1 MTSVATQTP
10 AQAPIMLDDAS
21 WRIERIH
28 ARIVDIPTIRPHKFS
43 FGAINRQSP
52 VIVQLWLAN
61 GACGYGEAATIGG
74 PSWNEESPETI
85 LHAIQNYLAP
95 AVAGADARRL
105 AEHVQRF
112 DAVCKG
118 NAFAKSAV
126 EMALI
131 DAVARS
137 LGVPAWQLLGGK
149 RIERLPLAWTLAS
162 GDSQRDLEEAEQ
174 MMQARR
180 HRLFKLKIGAR
191 SPADDVAHVTRI
203 ARGLDGRASMTV
215 DVNQAWD
222 GNTARQFLPQLVEA
236 GVTLIEQPVAK
247 WDVQALREVTQLLG
261 GAALIMAD
269 ETVCSAQDA
278 FMLASQRACHVFSL
292 KVAKH
297 GGLLRTREVAAVA
310 QAAGLGWYGGTM
322 LETSLGSA
330 ASAHVFAT
338 LSDQHHG
345 CELFGPQLL
354 VDDIV
359 EQPMAVR
366 DFELELPDGPGFGVV
381 VDEKRL
387 DRFDRARQG
396 LTPATVDFGRLG
408 APAAT

>member
-1 MTSVATQTP
+1 MTSVSTP
-10 AQAPIMLDDAS
+10 APITADDAT

-61 GACGYGEAATIGG
+61 GACGFGEAATIGG

-95 AVAGADARRL
+95 AVVGADARRF
-105 AEHVQRF
+105 AEHLNRF

-126 EMALI
+126 EMALL

-203 ARGLDGRASMTV
+203 AGGLDGRADMTV

-222 GNTARQFLPQLVEA
+222 GNTARRYLPQLVEA

-247 WDVQALREVTQLLG
+247 WDVQALREATQSLG
-261 GAALIMAD
+261 SAALIMAD

-278 FMLASQRACHVFSL
+278 YMLASQRACHVFSL

-310 QAAGLGWYGGTM
+310 QAAGIGWYGGTM

-366 DFELELPDGPGFGVV
+366 DFELHLPDGPGFGVV

-387 DRFDRARQG
+387 ERFDRARAG
-396 LTPATVDFGRLG
+396 LTPATVDFGRRG
-408 APAAT
+408 ETAAT